1 MLLFIVEDVF
11 FITGRGVVLWPG
23 LGKNIVRVGTPV
35 RLIRPDKSVL
45 DTKIC
50 GIAFNEFHDILLGP
64 EVRKEDVP
72 LGTEVWSIETPG
84 S

>member
-1 MLLFIVEDVF
+1 MLLFIVEKVF
-11 FITGRGVVLWPG
+11 FITNRGVVLSPG
-23 LGKNIVRVGTPV
+23 LRKKVVRVGSPV
-35 RLIRPDKSVL
+35 RLIRPDKSTL

-50 GIAFNEFHDILLGP
+50 GITFNEFHDILLVP

-72 LGTEVWSIETPG
+72 VGTEVWLIEILE